1 MTTSDDDE
9 RSDAELLIATADD
22 PEAFAVFY
30 TRNFTPL
37 IAFFWTR
44 THSRHDASDLTA
56 ETFAAALESARRYN
70 PKMGSASQWLYGIA
84 NNKLKRFW
92 RHSQASDRARRRLQ
106 IVTPPTATTG
116 WEAIEAADA
125 RLDAD
130 SLAAALDRLPVKL
143 RETVKL
149 RVIEQLDYAVI
160 SDRLGCT
167 PGAAR
172 VRVLRGLR
180 RLESEFNG
188 IHRPSRASL

>member
-1 MTTSDDDE
+1 VTNSDDDE

-44 THSRHDASDLTA
+44 TRSRHDASDLTA
-56 ETFAAALESARRYN
+56 ETFAAALESAHRYN
-70 PKMGSASQWLYGIA
+70 PKMGTPSQWLYGIA

-92 RHSQASDRARRRLQ
+92 RYNQASDRARRRLQ

-125 RLDAD
+125 RIDAEGL
-130 SLAAALDRLPVKL
+130 SAALERLPVKL
-143 RETVKL
+143 RETVRL

-167 PGAAR
+167 QGAAR

-180 RLESEFNG
+180 RLEAEFNG
-188 IHRPSRASL
+188 LRHQNRASL